1 MDYTA
6 LLNEINAKCSAAL
19 VTSRDT
25 QTIANTVNAGRTKQ
39 ADVSPATVRGV
50 LYALGKWG
58 GIVTHANASRAN
70 TDTTPAAL
78 ACQTLYDL
86 AMADQPI
93 PMGTP
98 TIHAAVTTDLGA
110 MVTAGLLS
118 ASDEA
123 TVLALATVPDPVS
136 ELDVRIAIGG

>member
-19 VTSRDT
+19 VASRDT
-25 QTIANTVNAGRTKQ
+25 QTIANTVNVGRTKLT
-39 ADVSPATVRGV
+39 DVSPATVRGV
-50 LYALGKWG
+50 LYALGKLP
-58 GIVTHANASRAN
+58 GIVARANACRAN
-70 TDTTPAAL
+70 TDTTAAAL

-86 AMADQPI
+86 GMADQPI

-98 TIHAAVTTDLGA
+98 AIHAAVSADLSA